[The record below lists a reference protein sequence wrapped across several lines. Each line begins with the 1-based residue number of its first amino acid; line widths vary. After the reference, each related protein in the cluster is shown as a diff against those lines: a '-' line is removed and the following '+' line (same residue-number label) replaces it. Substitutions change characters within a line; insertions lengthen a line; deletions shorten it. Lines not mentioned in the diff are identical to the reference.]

1 MGERVFEKLN
11 DEQGLYKSPILVF
24 AGDAL
29 AAGGLRGLGTVIE
42 NGKPRPRR
50 QAEFLQLC
58 RDITNDG
65 YVDGCLMTPA
75 DAETLA
81 VEEGFFNRT
90 PVTPMVRMNAET
102 SIWSPR
108 HGKYQRKAA
117 QPFGTVVVKRDVPEA
132 AYCQT
137 VGGALECHVRIGL
150 YSITLNNDT
159 DVDRATAM
167 EYLNFARDVG
177 DNPNLDHFLEVF
189 LPNLDTPGMDNEK
202 RGQYAADNIVRM
214 MSYLKKHQR
223 PRFIKTEFTT
233 AATWRE
239 LCQFDE
245 GLIIGALGGPRQG
258 SRKTLE
264 LAQAIVENGGR
275 ATLFGRTIFEDE
287 NPRLMCRAL
296 RNVLDRTMSAEQA
309 YEAYRTGFSGST
321 NGNGNGNSSGGG
333 NNITMNEGQRVT
345 GVTSSVIS
353 RFSGGL

>member
-11 DEQGLYKSPILVF
+11 DEQGLYQSPILVF

-29 AAGGLRGLGTVIE
+29 AAGGLHGLGSVTE
-42 NGKPRPRR
+42 NGKTRPRR

-90 PVTPMVRMNAET
+90 PVTPMVRLNAET

-108 HGKYQRKAA
+108 HGRYQRKAA

-159 DVDRATAM
+159 DVDRATLM

-177 DNPNLDHFLEVF
+177 ENQNLDHFLEVF
-189 LPNLDTPGMDNEK
+189 LPNLDTPGMGREEL
-202 RGQYAADNIVRM
+202 GQYAADNIVRT
-214 MSYLKKHQR
+214 MSYLKKDQR

-233 AATWRE
+233 AANWRE
-239 LCQFDE
+239 LCEFDPT
-245 GLIIGALGGPRQG
+245 LIIGALGGPRQS

-275 ATLFGRTIFEDE
+275 AALFGRTIFADE

-296 RNVLDRTMSAEQA
+296 RNVLDRTMTAEAA
-309 YEAYRTGFSGST
+309 YEAYRSNFSGAS
-321 NGNGNGNSSGGG
+321 NGNGNGNGFNGAASTRV
-333 NNITMNEGQRVT
+333 TMNAGQAVNGGAPSRFMT
-345 GVTSSVIS
+345 GV
-353 RFSGGL
+353 